1 MNQSPTTQGNLSRT
15 ATKAVRGLIPLMLL
29 VSISGIGAQRKGA
42 KPAAKAAPTAVAT
55 NGVTG
60 TIRGRVLDSANGEAM
75 IGVTAVIK
83 DLGVYGIT
91 DIDGNYVI
99 TNVPV
104 GEQTVTYQITGYQ
117 PSATKVN
124 VGTGKAAVANV
135 TLNYKVSSEVV
146 VTAKRVDNT
155 AASLLSKQKKAAAAQ
170 DAISAEQISKSP
182 DSDAG
187 DAAKRVTGVSIVGNG
202 MVFVRGLSERYSSIL
217 VNDAPVPS
225 PLPNKRVIPLDVFPV
240 SLLDNLIVAKT
251 FLPSMPADVA
261 GGLVQ
266 INTKEYPEEMEAKAT
281 IGFGWNSLTTG
292 QAGRTFAGSKLD
304 ALGYNDGTYSVPSGV
319 SASSLQPTADAR
331 VLGFNTILSLDQK
344 TMGADYS
351 VSGNFGKTYKI
362 SDSSELGL
370 LVGAGQK
377 QTNQNI
383 EGFFRR
389 LDLGNADSV
398 NYAYKQTTTTVT
410 NNSQLQVAFR
420 ADKLNKFKLNTFYT
434 HNAEK
439 QGRENRG
446 LLSAGGNSGR
456 REILKFTENSLY
468 FSQLIGEHALP
479 SFLDS
484 KLTWQGS
491 FSRAEM
497 SMPDTRLVR
506 YDAQGG
512 INQTAPIQRFYT
524 NYNENNVYGDLNL
537 AIPFNQW
544 SGLKSIAKFG
554 GGTNIR
560 WRDNSA
566 RRFDYTNWINVPSIS
581 DRQNIPVDTLVAQ
594 NGITVQEITG
604 TGPTFYDAYKGDQ
617 IINFGYGELDLPL
630 VPQVRLVSG
639 ARYELWSQE
648 TRSYDQ
654 FKPQNFSPALIKGAN
669 ILPSA
674 NLIYNF
680 IADANLRLG
689 YSRTINRPDF
699 IEASKFRYF
708 DELETGAIIEG
719 NPNLKTAFIN
729 NFDTRVEWYPSV
741 GDIIAVSGFY
751 KKFENPIE
759 STIFES
765 GGNFLFSYRNQQSAT
780 IIGAEF
786 EIRKNLGFISDFVK
800 DFAVLTNYTFSKSEI
815 ELAADLSNQ
824 NTDSKR
830 PLQGQS
836 PWLVNAGLFY
846 DKANWG
852 SSFTL
857 LYNVFGPRIRQVGIA
872 GLQNIYEE
880 PYGRLD
886 AVIGQ
891 KIWHGQ
897 FKLALSNLLNP
908 EIQEY
913 YGTGADR
920 QLVASYRRG
929 YNIGI
934 SYSHSF

>member
-1 MNQSPTTQGNLSRT
+1 MIHPFTKQGIRKSIRQAAAIALLPALLFGLT
-15 ATKAVRGLIPLMLL
+15 AQVA
-29 VSISGIGAQRKGA
+29 AQAKKG
-42 KPAAKAAPTAVAT
+42 KAAAAPAVVAT
-55 NGVTG
+55 AGATG
-60 TIRGRVLDSANGEAM
+60 TIRGRVLDSANGEPM

-83 DLGVYGIT
+83 ELGIYGVT
-91 DIDGNYVI
+91 DIDGNYAI

-146 VTAKRVDNT
+146 VTAKRLDNT
-155 AASLLSKQKKAAAAQ
+155 SAALLSKRKKAAAAQ

-202 MVFVRGLSERYSSIL
+202 MVFVRGLSERYSTIL

-240 SLLDNLIVAKT
+240 SLLDNLIVSKT
-251 FLPSMPADVA
+251 FTPSMPADVA

-266 INTKEYPEEMEAKAT
+266 INTKEYPEEVEAKAS

-304 ALGYNDGTYSVPSGV
+304 AFGYNDGTYSIPGGV
-319 SASSLQPTADAR
+319 NPTSLQPIADAR
-331 VLGFNTILSLDQK
+331 SLGFNNTLSLDQK

-351 VSGNFGKTYKI
+351 VSGNFGKTFKI
-362 SDSSELGL
+362 SENSNLGL

-383 EGFFRR
+383 EGSFRR
-389 LDLGNADSV
+389 LDLGNTDAV
-398 NYAYKQTTTTVT
+398 NYVYKQTTTTIT
-410 NNSQLQVAFR
+410 NNAQLQIALK

-434 HNAEK
+434 HSAEK
-439 QGRENRG
+439 QGRENKG

-456 REILKFTENSLY
+456 REILKFTENNLY
-468 FSQLIGEHALP
+468 FSQIIGEHALP
-479 SFLDS
+479 SWLDS
-484 KLTWQGS
+484 KLSWQGS

-524 NYNENNVYGDLNL
+524 NYYENNAYGDLNL

-544 SGLKSIAKFG
+544 SGLKSTLKFG
-554 GGTNIR
+554 GGANIR
-560 WRDNSA
+560 WRDNTA
-566 RRFDYTNWINVPSIS
+566 RRFDYTNWITMPSITE
-581 DRQNIPVDTLVAQ
+581 RQTIPVGDLISQ
-594 NGITVQEITG
+594 NGIYAQEITG

-617 IINFGYGELDLPL
+617 IINFGYGEVDLPIL
-630 VPQVRLVSG
+630 PQVRFVTG
-639 ARYELWSQE
+639 ARYEAWSQE

-654 FKPQNFSPALIKGAN
+654 FKPQNFSPALIKGDN
-669 ILPSA
+669 ILPNA

-680 IADANLRLG
+680 VPDANLRLG

-699 IEASKFRYF
+699 IEASKFRYY

-729 NFDTRVEWYPSV
+729 NFDTRVEWYPGV
-741 GDIIAVSGFY
+741 GDILAVSGFY

-765 GGNFLFSYRNQQSAT
+765 GGNFLFSYRNQPSAT
-780 IIGAEF
+780 VIGAEF
-786 EIRKNLGFISDFVK
+786 EVRKNLGFISDYVK
-800 DFAVLTNYTFSKSEI
+800 DFSVLTNYTFSKSEI
-815 ELAADLSNQ
+815 ELASDLSNQ

-836 PWLVNAGLFY
+836 PWLINAGLFY
-846 DKANWG
+846 DNAPWG
-852 SSFTL
+852 TSVTV

-913 YGTGADR
+913 YGTGAGR
-920 QLVASYRRG
+920 ELVASYRRG
-929 YNIGI
+929 YHVGI